1 MELEVIF
8 SDDRDECLEH
18 YGVKGMKWGKHLMRE
33 TNNADDGGWH
43 KDPASKVA
51 SLDTFGLNF
60 KNSASIVSS
69 AAKDLKSTRKAY
81 SVIRGKSIVNDI
93 LKRNRAYKRVVSS
106 ARANAK
112 RASENSKKNKI
123 VQRIRVTK
131 GGKF

>member
-1 MELEVIF
+1 MELTAIF
-8 SDDRDECLEH
+8 SDDRNECLEH
-18 YGVKGMKWGKHLMRE
+18 YGVKGMKWHKHIFGK
-33 TNNADDGGWH
+33 DGGWH

-60 KNSASIVSS
+60 ENSPRIISS

-81 SVIRGKSIVNDI
+81 GVIRGKSIVNDI
-93 LKRNRAYKRVVSS
+93 LKRNRAYKRVVSR